1 MCDSPLFFFAM
12 YLHFLC
18 SNLYK
23 HCFQGAVG
31 APLSEKDSKYII
43 GLYRTPVKLIAGG
56 ERTKLHRE
64 VADRQMRS
72 ISSLLME
79 RRRSFG
85 VRSATLRR
93 RAPSSCLLL
102 VVMLWGKSKHVCY
115 GGTDFFCT
123 LYFIVEGRSICYYEK
138 LHYC

>member
-1 MCDSPLFFFAM
+1 MPRCP
-12 YLHFLC
+12 
-18 SNLYK
+18 
-23 HCFQGAVG
+23 
-31 APLSEKDSKYII
+31 KDSKYKI
-43 GLYRTPVKLIAGG
+43 GLYRKLLKLTAGG

-72 ISSLLME
+72 ISSLSME
-79 RRRSFG
+79 RRRSFV

-102 VVMLWGKSKHVCY
+102 IVILLGKSKHVCY

-123 LYFIVEGRSICYYEK
+123 LYFIVEGGCICYYEK
-138 LHYC
+138 LHYH